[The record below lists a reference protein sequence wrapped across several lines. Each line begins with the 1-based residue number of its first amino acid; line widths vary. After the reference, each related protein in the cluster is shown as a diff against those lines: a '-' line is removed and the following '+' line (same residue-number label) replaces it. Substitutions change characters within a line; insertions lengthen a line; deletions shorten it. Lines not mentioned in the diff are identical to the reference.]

1 VLERSVVH
9 ELADRRPG
17 CGCHLDQVE
26 VGFLGQPER
35 IIDAY
40 DPHLL
45 AGRADKPDFG
55 TPDALVNAWFD
66 ADVTSLALLFIPAP
80 ALAGTA
86 DPPVVPPPQACRRT
100 QKAPHAAHAEPTLP
114 VSVTGPCGAA
124 RTQTR
129 NATPRH

>member
-1 VLERSVVH
+1 LSVVH

-35 IIDAY
+35 IVDAY

-55 TPDALVNAWFD
+55 NPDALVNSWFD
-66 ADVTSLALLFIPAP
+66 ADVTSLALLFSRPRASGDARPAGATSP
-80 ALAGTA
+80 AGL
-86 DPPVVPPPQACRRT
+86 PPYAKGPAC
-100 QKAPHAAHAEPTLP
+100 
-114 VSVTGPCGAA
+114 
-124 RTQTR
+124 
-129 NATPRH
+129 